1 MAEVKLVSLK
11 KAFGNITAV
20 NEINLDIK
28 DKEFFVLLGPTGAG
42 KTTTLRLVA
51 GLEKPDKGEIYL
63 DNVLVNKFSPA
74 IRDVAFVFQYYTLY
88 PHYTVRQNLEF
99 PLRSNLRKTPN
110 DEIKKTVDEISKILH
125 IEHLMDRQTVNL
137 SGGEMQRVAIGR
149 AIVRHPKVFLMDEP
163 LSNLDAKLRE
173 EMRAELA
180 RLHLDLGSTFFYV
193 THDQIEAMTMGD
205 RIGILNEGIMLQI
218 GTPDEIYNKP
228 KNVFVAKFVGSPVIN
243 LFNSE
248 IVGEKL
254 IIGKLD
260 RSMECSLTDLQCK
273 IVGSAKSK
281 NVILGIRPEDILVS
295 REKKEIN
302 SFECS
307 VYFKQ
312 SMGVEDILNLKITDD
327 IIFRAIAPPKLM
339 VGIGETLYANFQ
351 MNRSHIF
358 DFESGVRVES
368 NS

>member
-1 MAEVKLVSLK
+1 MAEVKLISLK
-11 KAFGNITAV
+11 KTFGNITAV

-63 DNVLVNKFSPA
+63 ENVLVNKFSPA

-99 PLRSNLRKTPN
+99 PLRSNLRKTPK
-110 DEIKKTVDEISKILH
+110 DEINKKVAEIAQILH
-125 IEHLMDRQTVNL
+125 IEHLMDRQTINL

-149 AIVRHPKVFLMDEP
+149 AIVRSPKVFLMDEP

-193 THDQIEAMTMGD
+193 THDQVEAMTMGD
-205 RIGILNEGIMLQI
+205 RIGVLNEGNMLQT
-218 GTPDEIYNKP
+218 GAPDEIYNKP

-243 LFNSE
+243 LLDCE

-254 IIGKLD
+254 IIGKRD
-260 RSMECSLTDLQCK
+260 RTLECTLTDLQCK
-273 IVGSAKSK
+273 IVGTAKSK
-281 NVILGIRPEDILVS
+281 NVILGIRPEDILVT

-312 SMGVEDILNLKITDD
+312 SMGVEDILNLKVTDEL
-327 IIFRAIAPPKLM
+327 IFRAIAPPKLM
-339 VGIGETLYANFQ
+339 VGVGETLYANFQ

-358 DFESGVRVES
+358 DFESGERLEL
-368 NS
+368 NN

>member
-1 MAEVKLVSLK
+1 MAEVKLISLK
-11 KAFGNITAV
+11 KTFGNITAV
-20 NEINLDIK
+20 DEINLDIK

-63 DNVLVNKFSPA
+63 EGVLVNKFSPA

-99 PLRSNLRKTPN
+99 PLRSNLRKTPK
-110 DEIKKTVDEISKILH
+110 DEIKKTIAEIAQILH
-125 IEHLMDRQTVNL
+125 IEHLLDRQTVNL

-173 EMRAELA
+173 EMRAELS

-205 RIGILNEGIMLQI
+205 RIGVLNDGSMLQT
-218 GTPDEIYNKP
+218 GTPNEIYNKP

-243 LFNSE
+243 LLNCE

-254 IIGKLD
+254 IIGKRD
-260 RSMECSLTDLQCK
+260 RVLECSLTDFQCK
-273 IVGSAKSK
+273 VVGHAKNK
-281 NVILGIRPEDILVS
+281 DVILGIRPEDILVS
-295 REKKEIN
+295 REKKAVN

-327 IIFRAIAPPKLM
+327 IIFRAIAPPKFM
-339 VGIGETLYANFQ
+339 TVVGETLYANFQ
-351 MNRSHIF
+351 MDRSHIF
-358 DFESGVRVES
+358 DFESGVRLES

>member
-1 MAEVKLVSLK
+1 MAEVKLISLK
-11 KAFGNITAV
+11 KTFGNITAV
-20 NEINLDIK
+20 NEINLDIR

-63 DNVLVNKFSPA
+63 ENVLVNKFSPA

-99 PLRSNLRKTPN
+99 PLRSNLRKTPK
-110 DEIKKTVDEISKILH
+110 DEINRTVGEISKILH
-125 IEHLMDRQTVNL
+125 IEHLMDRQTINL

-193 THDQIEAMTMGD
+193 THDQVEAMTMGD
-205 RIGILNEGIMLQI
+205 RIGVLNEGNMLQT
-218 GTPDEIYNKP
+218 GAPDEIYNKP
-228 KNVFVAKFVGSPVIN
+228 RNVFVAKFVGSPVIN
-243 LFNSE
+243 LLDSE

-254 IIGKLD
+254 IIGRRD
-260 RSMECSLTDLQCK
+260 RAMECTLTDLQCK
-273 IVGSAKSK
+273 IVGNAKSK
-281 NVILGIRPEDILVS
+281 NVILGIRPEDILVT

-312 SMGVEDILNLKITDD
+312 SMGVEDILNLKVTDEL
-327 IIFRAIAPPKLM
+327 IFRAIAPPKLM
-339 VGIGETLYANFQ
+339 VEVGETLYANFQ
-351 MNRSHIF
+351 MSRSHIF
-358 DFESGVRVES
+358 DFESGERLEL
-368 NS
+368 NN

>member
-1 MAEVKLVSLK
+1 MAEVKLISLK
-11 KAFGNITAV
+11 KTFGNITAV

-63 DNVLVNKFSPA
+63 ENVLVNKFSPA

-99 PLRSNLRKTPN
+99 PLRSNLRKTPK
-110 DEIKKTVDEISKILH
+110 DEIKRIVDEISQILH
-125 IEHLMDRQTVNL
+125 IEHLMGRQTINL

-193 THDQIEAMTMGD
+193 THDQVEAMTMGD
-205 RIGILNEGIMLQI
+205 RIGVLNEGNMLQT

-243 LFNSE
+243 LLDCE

-254 IIGKLD
+254 IIGRRD
-260 RSMECSLTDLQCK
+260 RAMECTLTDLQCK
-273 IVGSAKSK
+273 IVGDAKSK
-281 NVILGIRPEDILVS
+281 NVILGIRPEDILVT

-312 SMGVEDILNLKITDD
+312 SMGVEDILNLKVTDEL
-327 IIFRAIAPPKLM
+327 IFRAIAPPKLM
-339 VGIGETLYANFQ
+339 VEVGETLYANFQ

-358 DFESGVRVES
+358 DFESGERLEL
-368 NS
+368 NN